1 MDISR
6 PIACSPEIVTSA
18 NDFDGMQKEL
28 THVLG
33 RLFDIMFP
41 VAVLFGGIA
50 LAASLYRSLQYG
62 WYGTMSLH
70 AGMYLIALVLLISRR
85 RLPVMLLFSVMIG
98 LIFTEVIHSL
108 YYRGLASAGMM
119 NLAILAVFTGIF
131 LGQRA
136 GLGTVI
142 IGTLIVSLLAAGY
155 CTGRIAMS
163 FDANEY
169 LAAPIVWIIN
179 LSCFITYVVPLV
191 LTVTGLHE
199 RITMSL
205 KQLGETASSLA
216 AEVSMRQQVEVELRR
231 SEANY
236 RSIFN
241 NSIMGI
247 FRSSPDGHY
256 LEVNPAFARLIGFT
270 TPEELM
276 TTVADIGSELYVDPD
291 ERKRFLV
298 ILEDRGVVEGYEIQ
312 VRHRSGETIWVLAT
326 ARKVCD
332 ADGKTLY
339 YEGTVEN
346 ISARKQAEKALRESE
361 ATLRQVI
368 DLVPHFIF
376 AKDREGRFIL
386 VNKAVADAYGTTV
399 GEITGKRDADF
410 NASLKEVEQFMGDD
424 LRVMDSIQPLEIPE
438 ETITDAR
445 GKVRILQTTKIPF
458 TLSAVGDAVLGVSTD
473 ITERKRAERAVRES
487 GEKYRKIFENAVE
500 GIFQATFEGHL
511 LSANPALARMLG
523 YSSGD
528 ELMVA
533 ANGLGEARYV
543 NPKDRVHL
551 LQQLKENAMIEGREL
566 QIYRKDGTIIWASMS
581 ARAALDEG
589 GQIVSIDGT
598 LEDITQRK
606 TSEQALLESEA
617 KYRSVVESSLAGFFI
632 IQDGRFRFVNARAC
646 EITGYSRAEVVD
658 RLHVLDLIHP
668 ADRPKASENIEKR
681 LRGEHGQTEQD
692 YRVIKRDGSVIT
704 IKVLGGVST
713 YAGRPAL
720 CGTFLDITHEKMMAA
735 QLRHAQKMEAIGTL
749 AGGIAHDFNNI
760 LTALIGYGT
769 ILQTRMNQGDPL
781 RLYTDLILSAS
792 HKAANLT
799 QSLLAFSRKRP
810 ISLKPVDLNGIVKG
824 TEKLLRRL
832 ITEDITLETHLTES
846 ELVVLADTTQID
858 QILFNLTTNARDAMP
873 RGGIVRITSDM
884 VRMDRDFI
892 LTHGFGEEGWYA
904 LLAVSDTGVGMGK
917 ETQEKIFEP
926 FFTTKE
932 FGRGTGLGLSTVY
945 GIVKQHHG
953 YITVASE
960 HGRGTTFHIYLPVA
974 RTAPDDEPVVAGQFK
989 GGHETILV
997 AEDDEDVRRLV
1008 RDILRDYGYTV
1019 IEAVDGQDAVDKS
1032 RGHEGIALII
1042 LDCVMPRLNGRETY
1056 EAIRSVLPET
1066 RFLFM
1071 SGHTSDIVL
1080 DKGVGE
1086 PEFAFI
1092 SKPLEPKSLLTTI
1105 REIIEREEATN
1116 PFRVPS

>member
-1 MDISR
+1 MDMTR
-6 PIACSPEIVTSA
+6 PVACSPEIVTSA
-18 NDFDGMQKEL
+18 NDFDGMQKEF

-70 AGMYLIALVLLISRR
+70 AGMYLIALVLLTSRR

-108 YYRGLASAGMM
+108 YYRGLASVGMM

-131 LGQRA
+131 LGLRA
-136 GLGTVI
+136 GLAAVI
-142 IGTLIVSLLAAGY
+142 VGTLIVSLLAVGY
-155 CTGRIAMS
+155 CTGRIAIG
-163 FDANEY
+163 FDANDY
-169 LAAPIVWIIN
+169 LAAPIVWVIN
-179 LSCFITYVVPLV
+179 LSCFIMYVVPLI

-216 AEVSMRQQVEVELRR
+216 AEISMRQRVEVELRQ

-247 FRSSPDGHY
+247 FRSSPDGRY

-276 TTVADIGSELYVDPD
+276 TTITDIGSELYVDPD

-346 ISARKQAEKALRESE
+346 ISARKQAEQALRESE

-424 LRVMDSIQPLEIPE
+424 LRVMDSKQPLEIPE

-487 GEKYRKIFENAVE
+487 EEKYRKIFENAVE

-511 LSANPALARMLG
+511 LSVNPALARMLG

-533 ANGLGEARYV
+533 ANGLGGARYV

-632 IQDGRFRFVNARAC
+632 IQDGLFRFVNARAC

-960 HGRGTTFHIYLPVA
+960 HERGTTFHIYLPAA

-1080 DKGVGE
+1080 DKGMGE

-1092 SKPLEPKSLLTTI
+1092 PKPLEPNSLLTTI

>member
-18 NDFDGMQKEL
+18 NDFDGMQREL

-85 RLPVMLLFSVMIG
+85 RLPVMLLFFVMIG

-108 YYRGLASAGMM
+108 YYRGLASSGMM
-119 NLAILAVFTGIF
+119 NLAIVAVFTGIF
-131 LGQRA
+131 LGKRA

-142 IGTLIVSLLAAGY
+142 IGTLIVSLVAVGY

-179 LSCFITYVVPLV
+179 LSCFITYVVPLI

-216 AEVSMRQQVEVELRR
+216 AEISMRQQVEVELRQ

-247 FRSSPDGHY
+247 FRSSPDGRY

-291 ERKRFLV
+291 ERKRFLA

-346 ISARKQAEKALRESE
+346 ISARKQVEEALRESE
-361 ATLRQVI
+361 ATLRQII

-399 GEITGKRDADF
+399 EEITGKRDADF

-424 LRVMDSIQPLEIPE
+424 LRVMDSKQPLEIPE

-445 GKVRILQTTKIPF
+445 GKVRILQTTKIPL
-458 TLSAVGDAVLGVSTD
+458 TLSAIGDAMLGVSTD

-487 GEKYRKIFENAVE
+487 EEKYRKIFENAVE
-500 GIFQATFEGHL
+500 GIFQTTPEGHL

-566 QIYRKDGTIIWASMS
+566 QICRKDGTIIWASMS

-606 TSEQALLESEA
+606 SSEQALLESEA

-632 IQDGRFRFVNARAC
+632 IQDGLFRFVNARAC
-646 EITGYSRAEVVD
+646 EITGYSRAEAVD

-668 ADRPKASENIEKR
+668 ADRLKASENIEKR

-713 YAGRPAL
+713 YAGRAAL
-720 CGTFLDITHEKMMAA
+720 CGTFLDITREKMMAA

-960 HGRGTTFHIYLPVA
+960 HERGTTFHIYLPAA
-974 RTAPDDEPVVAGQFK
+974 RTAPDDEAVVAGQFK

-997 AEDDEDVRRLV
+997 AEDDEDVRCLV

-1032 RGHEGIALII
+1032 RGHDGIALII

-1080 DKGVGE
+1080 DKGMGK

-1092 SKPLEPKSLLTTI
+1092 PKPLEPNSLLATI

-1116 PFRVPS
+1116 PFRVSS